1 MYKSNPIPMIREN
14 TQMNVVKLSVC
25 YQYKTSGKHDNVN
38 PPMSENSIAL
48 TIDFYGIDKDGEHLI
63 AKCPLETGDYVG
75 KSYASSIIECIP
87 SIEYPYV
94 CFAYD
99 KSLAPDFLR
108 MNSISNVF
116 VEAKEVSDIQR
127 ETISS
132 DAIVTV

>member
-25 YQYKTSGKHDNVN
+25 YQYKTGGHHVN
-38 PPMSENSIAL
+38 GEILPANRAL

-63 AKCPLETGDYVG
+63 AKCPLETGNSYVG
-75 KSYASSIIECIP
+75 KNYASDIVECIP

-94 CFAYD
+94 CFTYD
-99 KSLAPDFLR
+99 KGLAPDLIR